1 MESWG
6 RGVGPLMPHSIPLA
20 CLPAPSTSEICLGM
34 LRLGSGEVREV
45 SQYQIREAGRQWRA
59 LAEWGMGTH
68 PFSGSLNEHIHSLS
82 QASISNSSASL
93 PCGIV
98 SPPLYEIQKQGWVS
112 NSWNSFLF
120 ATAFALL
127 YLNKRVQ
134 SLDEDQ
140 QGYKEFYL
148 WIKLSIAA
156 FCVLRA
162 QSCLVN
168 K

>member
-1 MESWG
+1 MG
-6 RGVGPLMPHSIPLA
+6 GGVGKEGLGSWQAISESFSYNLTDPCLLTLKDPHVSPTA
-20 CLPAPSTSEICLGM
+20 SSHQSSETKWALLQRSSASEACLGM

-59 LAEWGMGTH
+59 LAEWGTGTH

-112 NSWNSFLF
+112 NS
-120 ATAFALL
+120 
-127 YLNKRVQ
+127 
-134 SLDEDQ
+134 
-140 QGYKEFYL
+140 
-148 WIKLSIAA
+148 
-156 FCVLRA
+156 
-162 QSCLVN
+162 
-168 K
+168 